1 LIFLSSSLEGVE
13 ILVIFRAIRKE
24 KKMVRTK
31 GIGKMLT
38 LISLALFAASL
49 PAFCPSAEGA
59 ATFPKKP
66 VTLICIYDAGSTSD
80 IIIRSFADLL
90 SKELGQKVL
99 VANKVGGTGTLGPPS

>member
-66 VTLICIYDAGSTSD
+66 VTLILYLRRREHQRHHHPLFRRPPVQRAGAESA
-80 IIIRSFADLL
+80 R
-90 SKELGQKVL
+90 GQ
-99 VANKVGGTGTLGPPS
+99 